1 MYNGATGRR
10 REPCEVRLGVPGS
23 FVPESQEEIMRA
35 ICKLA
40 GRATRSVQ
48 LLAGV
53 SIIALATPALSA
65 VPDPAVTGP
74 IPVTLPLG
82 DLSHDYPQL
91 ATQADLAGNG
101 YVEEEYFFEGT
112 ANEYDVVTAPLAN
125 ATVRTTGNPYRTRMI
140 VRRPVSAGR
149 FNGVVLVEW
158 LNVTSGYNLDALWLL
173 QQDHLMRE
181 GYAYV
186 GVSVQRVGVQG
197 APADPAHP
205 TSLTLWSP
213 VRYGTLDVTA
223 SGRFVAANN
232 GGVNASDALSFDI
245 MAQAGQAVKH
255 PAGVDPLG
263 GLPGNRIVLASGVS
277 QSEGFLASYYNSVH
291 ARDPV
296 YDAFFLY
303 LGISRG
309 AYGAFRLPLRADLPT
324 KVFKVNTENDVALLG
339 EYTIRQPDSATLR
352 TWEIAGA
359 SHVGFDPR
367 GLRGALLARDNI
379 SPASLAGCTLG
390 PPLSHVPSSRALDA
404 ALDHTVRW
412 VVAGTAPPS
421 APRIQLTSDP
431 PVPPPP
437 PTPFTPPPAPVAR
450 DADGNALGGLRLS
463 QHAVP
468 TATNTGVN
476 AGAGFCILFGTNV
489 PFSDVRM
496 SQLYRNH
503 GAYVSRVVHAT
514 NDNLKAGYLVPADAE
529 LDKQAAADSDI
540 GKK

>member
-1 MYNGATGRR
+1 M
-10 REPCEVRLGVPGS
+10 RE
-23 FVPESQEEIMRA
+23 
-35 ICKLA
+35 
-40 GRATRSVQ
+40 TRSMTSCAVP
-48 LLAGV
+48 LLAGLSV
-53 SIIALATPALSA
+53 LALATPALSA
-65 VPDPAVTGP
+65 VPDPTVIGPVPVAV
-74 IPVTLPLG
+74 PLG
-82 DLSHDYPQL
+82 DASHDYPQL

-101 YVEEEYFFEGT
+101 YVEEEFFFQGT
-112 ANEYDVVTAPLAN
+112 ANEYDVVSAPLAN
-125 ATVRTTGNPYRTRMI
+125 ATIRSSGNPYKTRLI
-140 VRRPVSAGR
+140 VRRPASADR

-197 APADPAHP
+197 AAADPTHP
-205 TSLTLWSP
+205 TSLVLWSP
-213 VRYGTLDVTA
+213 IRYASLDVT
-223 SGRFVAANN
+223 SGGRFVLANS

-263 GLPGNRIVLASGVS
+263 GLPGSRTVLASGVS
-277 QSEGFLASYYNSVH
+277 QSEGFLVAYYNSVH

-309 AYGAFRLPLRADLPT
+309 AYGAFRLPLRGDLPT
-324 KVFKVNTENDVALLG
+324 RVFKVNTENDVALLG
-339 EYTIRQPDSATLR
+339 EYTIRQPDSKTLH

-367 GLRGALLARDNI
+367 GLRAALLARDNI
-379 SPASLAGCTLG
+379 LPASLAGCTLG
-390 PPLSHVPSSRALDA
+390 PPLSHIPSSRALNA

-412 VVAGTAPPS
+412 TLHDAEPP
-421 APRIQLTSDP
+421 AAARIQLTAVP

-437 PTPFTPPPAPVAR
+437 PVPFTPPPAPVAR
-450 DADGNALGGLRLS
+450 DTDGNALGGLRLS

-476 AGAGFCILFGTNV
+476 AGAGFCILFGTHV
-489 PFSDVRM
+489 PFSDARL
-496 SQLYRNH
+496 SLLYRNH
-503 GAYVSRVVHAT
+503 GAYVSSVAHAT
-514 NDNLKAGYLVPADAE
+514 NDNLKAGYIVAADAE
-529 LDKQAAADSDI
+529 ADKQAAADSDI

>member
-1 MYNGATGRR
+1 
-10 REPCEVRLGVPGS
+10 
-23 FVPESQEEIMRA
+23 MRS
-35 ICKLA
+35 IRKLA
-40 GRATRSVQ
+40 GSATRGVR

-53 SIIALATPALSA
+53 SVIALATPAFSA
-65 VPDPAVTGP
+65 VPNPTVTGP
-74 IPVTLPLG
+74 IPVTVPLG
-82 DLSHDYPQL
+82 DPSHDYPQL

-101 YVEEEYFFEGT
+101 YMEEEYFVQGT
-112 ANEYDVVTAPLAN
+112 ANEYDVISAPLAN
-125 ATVRTTGNPYRTRMI
+125 ATIRTSGNPYKTRMI
-140 VRRPVSAGR
+140 VRRPVSADR

-197 APADPAHP
+197 TPTDPTHP

-213 VRYGTLDVTA
+213 IRYATLDVTA
-223 SGRFVAANN
+223 GGRFVLANN

-255 PAGVDPLG
+255 PAGVDPLA
-263 GLPGNRIVLASGVS
+263 GLSTDRIVLASGVS

-309 AYGAFRLPLRADLPT
+309 AYGAFRLPLRSDLPT
-324 KVFKVNTENDVALLG
+324 RVFKVNTENDVALLG
-339 EYTIRQPDSATLR
+339 EYTIRQPDSATLH

-367 GLRGALLARDNI
+367 GLRGLLLARDNI
-379 SPASLAGCTLG
+379 LPASLSGCTQG
-390 PPLSHVPSSRALDA
+390 PPLSHVPASRALDA
-404 ALDHTVRW
+404 AIGHTVRW
-412 VVAGTAPPS
+412 VVDGTEPPA
-421 APRIQLTSDP
+421 APRIQLTSAP

-437 PTPFTPPPAPVAR
+437 PAPFVPPPAPVAR
-450 DADGNALGGLRLS
+450 DSDGNALGGLRLS
-463 QHAVP
+463 QHSIP

-489 PFSDVRM
+489 PFSDARL

-503 GAYVSRVVHAT
+503 GSYVARVAHAT
-514 NDNLKAGYLVPADAE
+514 DDNLKAGYIVEADAE
-529 LDKQAAADSDI
+529 LDKQAAADSEI
-540 GKK
+540 GKQ